1 MSNDLFWQFFIF
13 IWVFVKPILIL
24 VIVETQSNLMWVWKK
39 EIKLFWFEDAYLNS
53 LLIVLH

>member
-13 IWVFVKPILIL
+13 VWVFVKSILIL
-24 VIVETQSNLMWVWKK
+24 VIVETHSNLMWVWKK

>member
-13 IWVFVKPILIL
+13 VWVFVKSILIL

>member
-13 IWVFVKPILIL
+13 VWVFVKPILIL
-24 VIVETQSNLMWVWKK
+24 VIVETQSNLLWVWKT

>member
-1 MSNDLFWQFFIF
+1 MISLTAFDFCLGVCKLKFW
-13 IWVFVKPILIL
+13 KLCKAK
-24 VIVETQSNLMWVWKK
+24 VIKCELKKKK